1 MSGFFC
7 KIKSLKLKDKI
18 QLSIA
23 LLLTL
28 AIIAS
33 IPVYAWFNHRRQI
46 AELQKIKTPDL
57 LFISAAYAED
67 VKYFQIPSIDVA
79 DENNTKHRQVFPF
92 AVAGE
97 YVPEFTL
104 QLAHTTN
111 IPFTY
116 KIYEADYYNTEA
128 DAKAAITTKNESI
141 AEEANKLS
149 YEYDA
154 VEYTVK
160 AKWTMLDQYT
170 LSQRTLNEGET
181 LYLVKGN
188 LVSGSYLNSTTSG
201 TRTIASQKY
210 HQETYKDGDGTYDQV
225 QTYAEPLYWQSNK
238 IQSVPNPSGWGG
250 NPFFKTFVIE
260 ISWNPSE
267 IQNDKETDMIYLSAY
282 RE

>member
-1 MSGFFC
+1 MSGLLD
-7 KIKSLKLKDKI
+7 KYKNLSLKNKI
-18 QLSIA
+18 QLILA
-23 LLLTL
+23 FLLTL

-33 IPVYAWFNHRRQI
+33 FPVYAWFNHHRQI

-67 VKYFQIPSIDVA
+67 VKFFEIPSIDVA

-116 KIYEADYYNTEA
+116 KIYEADYYNSESA
-128 DAKAAITTKNESI
+128 ARAAIDTKNESI

-149 YEYDA
+149 YDYDA
-154 VEYTVK
+154 VEYDVK

-170 LSQRTLNEGET
+170 LSQRTLNAGDT
-181 LYLVKGN
+181 LFLVKGD
-188 LVSGSYLNSTTSG
+188 LVSGGYLNNTTSG
-201 TRTIASQKY
+201 TRTIASGKY
-210 HQETYKDGDGTYDQV
+210 HSETYKDGDGTYDQV
-225 QTYAEPLYWQSNK
+225 QTYAEPLYWQSSK
-238 IQSVPNPSGWGG
+238 IQSVSNPSLWGG

-260 ISWNPSE
+260 ISWDPSE

-282 RE
+282 RD

>member
-1 MSGFFC
+1 MRKFFS

-18 QLSIA
+18 QLIMA

-28 AIIAS
+28 ATIVS
-33 IPVYAWFNHRRQI
+33 IPVYAWFNHQRQI

-57 LFISAAYAED
+57 LYISAAYAED
-67 VKYFQIPSIDVA
+67 VKYFQIPSIDV
-79 DENNTKHRQVFPF
+79 DDVNNTKHRQVFPF

-116 KIYEADYYNTEA
+116 KIYESDYYNSEA
-128 DAKAAITTKNESI
+128 AARAAINTKNESI
-141 AEEANKLS
+141 AEETAKLS

-154 VEYTVK
+154 VKYDVK

-170 LSQRTLNEGET
+170 LSQRTLNAGDT

-201 TRTIASQKY
+201 GRIIASNRY
-210 HQETYKDGDGTYDQV
+210 HSETYKDGDNTYDQV
-225 QTYAEPLYWQSNK
+225 QTYAEPLYWQSSK
-238 IQSVPNPSGWGG
+238 ISSVPNSSGWGG

-260 ISWNPSE
+260 ISWDPSE
-267 IQNDKETDMIYLSAY
+267 VQNDKETDIIYLSAY
-282 RE
+282 RD

>member
-1 MSGFFC
+1 MSKVFN
-7 KIKSLKLKDKI
+7 KIKNLKLKEKI
-18 QLSIA
+18 QLIMA

-28 AIIAS
+28 AIIVS
-33 IPVYAWFNHRRQI
+33 IPVYAWFNHQRQI
-46 AELQKIKTPDL
+46 AELQRIKTPDL
-57 LFISAAYAED
+57 LYISAAYAED

-116 KIYEADYYNTEA
+116 KIYEAEYYDTES
-128 DAKAAITTKNESI
+128 AARTAINTKNQSI
-141 AEEANKLS
+141 AEEADKLS

-154 VEYTVK
+154 VKYDVK
-160 AKWTMLDQYT
+160 AKWTMLDEYT
-170 LSQRTLNEGET
+170 LSQRTLNAGDT

-188 LVSGSYLNSTTSG
+188 QVSGSYLNSTTSG
-201 TRTIASQKY
+201 NRLIASNKY
-210 HQETYKDGDGTYDQV
+210 HPETYKDGDSTYGQV
-225 QTYAEPLYWQSNK
+225 QTYAEPLYWQSRK
-238 IQSVPNPSGWGG
+238 ISSVPNPSGWGG

-260 ISWNPSE
+260 ISWDPSE
-267 IQNDKETDMIYLSAY
+267 VQNDKETDMIYISAY